1 MLKGIALLT
10 LLVLAAF
17 NMQSIGLKT
26 VMATET
32 NLKESLNIYH
42 LYNETVFLLN
52 ITYYNNTDILKLN
65 DILNY
70 INNYTIIIFNINQT
84 ERTLRWFLSQ
94 YNPLYNSDSLIEKG
108 ILLKFYSDKISN
120 INLTL
125 LINKSQ
131 DLLRARLILLN
142 KTSNYISLIGG
153 GNYTYYIKR
162 ILSAIH
168 YSAGGLYNLTQLMQP
183 NGLVYQFDKSGLRKL
198 YLLFTSSL
206 TTSPEIKT
214 SKTFKIDYTRYLE
227 NLTRS
232 DFSSY
237 SEINFY
243 LFGINAINSTL
254 DLKWNVGY
262 NTHWISQA
270 KFIISSNNKLGKVTI
285 TASKLDP
292 FIIIAQRFDPAVF
305 NSTSKLLISVFN
317 LGSFNVTEV
326 KVNFKLPQW
335 LNAPNDTL
343 IFKNVSTSIQEK
355 SVDVKI
361 VGSVNPGTYEISA
374 PIATY
379 NYGST
384 NFTTIGNT
392 FLIGVNVKKFAAL
405 SFYLKPSSSQWP
417 DLLSTGTDIYV
428 VILNT
433 GNSNA
438 TNVHLKFDYLDAKIP
453 DLAAKG
459 NLTFPITIQPS
470 QYSKIPIGAD
480 VFYNT
485 TLSYDNGT
493 KTFNVNIPS
502 SSLATIGSLFSFV
515 NYLTIKANLFS
526 NNFNL
531 GITGLKWTMTALG
544 LSRSSA
550 LYIPIDILKTQNLT
564 YAGADSFSLQGDSVT
579 TVYTVT
585 RGYSSDVFLRIN
597 ITSYNSFV
605 IPLYQKT
612 LPLTKKIIMDPLVF
626 TSALI
631 INKSI
636 NSTIVKPNQDV
647 EVKIEITNKGESAIY
662 NLTIQD
668 ILAKGWNITQGNNK
682 LVVDVLSPDN
692 TISLVYKV
700 RAISPISP
708 NMGQIIANFTLNGL
722 EFEYNLTRFEIK
734 IYSPVQFSILN
745 WNKDNLN
752 EGYLI
757 IYDKKG
763 NMLANVTISSGK
775 ASWDGYIGNFTAMI
789 YYKKVNVLMQ
799 DFIVT
804 SFNNT
809 FIFRTYVFDLK
820 VKITDLF
827 GNTIDSANVML
838 IGNLT
843 SSSELANN
851 YFYFHDVPK
860 GIYNLVIK
868 IGNYEYKIPI
878 NVDET
883 TSSEITI
890 SLPIL
895 VLGNGA
901 LNVNII
907 VGIILIL
914 FIALFAYYYVRIRA
928 QK

>member
-17 NMQSIGLKT
+17 NMQSTGLKT

-108 ILLKFYSDKISN
+108 ILLKFYLDEN
-120 INLTL
+120 ADINLTL

-162 ILSAIH
+162 VLSAIH
-168 YSAGGLYNLTQLMQP
+168 YSARGLYNLTQLMQP

-198 YLLFTSSL
+198 YFLFTSSL

-243 LFGINAINSTL
+243 LFGLNAINSTL

-270 KFIISSNNKLGKVTI
+270 KFILSSNNKLGKVII

-292 FIIIAQRFDPAVF
+292 FIIVSQRFDPAVF

-326 KVNFKLPQW
+326 KVDFKLPQW
-335 LNAPNDTL
+335 LSAPNSTL
-343 IFKNVSTSIQEK
+343 IFKNVTGSILEK

-361 VGSVNPGTYEISA
+361 VGPVNTGIYEISA

-379 NYGST
+379 KYGST
-384 NFTTIGNT
+384 NITTIGNT
-392 FLIGVNVKKFAAL
+392 FLVGINVKKFAAL
-405 SFYLKPSSSQWP
+405 SFYLKPSTSQWP
-417 DLLSTGTDIYV
+417 DLLSRGTDLNI

-438 TNVHLKFDYLDAKIP
+438 TNVHIKLDYLDIKLP
-453 DLAAKG
+453 DLAVKG

-470 QYSKIPIGAD
+470 QYSKIPIGGD
-480 VFYNT
+480 VFYNA
-485 TLSYDNGT
+485 TLSYENGT
-493 KTFNVNIPS
+493 KTFNVNIPA

-515 NYLTIKANLFS
+515 NYLTVNANLFLK
-526 NNFNL
+526 NFNL
-531 GITGLKWTMTALG
+531 GTVGLKWTMKTLG
-544 LSRSSA
+544 LARSST
-550 LYIPIDILKTQNLT
+550 LYVPIDILKAQNLT
-564 YAGADSFSLQGDSVT
+564 YAGSDSFSLQGESIVAP
-579 TVYTVT
+579 YTAA

-612 LPLTKKIIMDPLVF
+612 LPLTKNIIMDPLVF

-636 NSTIVKPNQDV
+636 NATIVKLNQEI
-647 EVKIEITNKGESAIY
+647 EVKINVLNKGESAIY

-668 ILAKGWNITQGNNK
+668 ILSKGWNITQGSNK
-682 LVVDVLSPDN
+682 LVVKVLSSN
-692 TISLVYKV
+692 ETVSLIYKAK
-700 RAISPISP
+700 AISPISQT
-708 NMGQIIANFTLNGL
+708 MGQIVANFTLNGFDL
-722 EFEYNLTRFEIK
+722 SYNLTKFEVK
-734 IYSPVQFSILN
+734 IYMPAQFSILN
-745 WNKDNLN
+745 WNKENLN

-757 IYDKKG
+757 IYDKNG
-763 NMLANVTISSGK
+763 NMLANVTISEGK
-775 ASWDGYIGNFTAMI
+775 AYWDGYIGNFTAI
-789 YYKKVNVLMQ
+789 VYYKKINVLKQ
-799 DFIVT
+799 NFIVT

-809 FIFRTYVFDLK
+809 FVLKTYVFNINLR
-820 VKITDLF
+820 ITDIF
-827 GNTIDSANVML
+827 GNTISSANVKL

-843 SSSELANN
+843 INSELLNN
-851 YFYFHDVPK
+851 YFYLHNIPK
-860 GIYNLVIK
+860 GVYNLVIK
-868 IGNYEYKIPI
+868 IGNYEIKTPI
-878 NVDET
+878 YIDET
-883 TSSEITI
+883 VSKKINIT
-890 SLPIL
+890 LPVI
-895 VLGNGA
+895 VLGNVA
-901 LNVNII
+901 LDVGLII
-907 VGIILIL
+907 GILLIL
-914 FIALFAYYYVRIRA
+914 FITLFAYYYLRIR
-928 QK
+928 KPK